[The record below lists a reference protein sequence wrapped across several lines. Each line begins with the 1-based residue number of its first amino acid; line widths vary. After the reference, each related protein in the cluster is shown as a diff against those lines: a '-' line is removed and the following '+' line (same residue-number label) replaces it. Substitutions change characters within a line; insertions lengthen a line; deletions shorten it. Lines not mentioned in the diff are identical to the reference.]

1 MPGLLPLPLRTAPP
15 ALLAAAV
22 LLAAPH
28 AANAAAP
35 APELMARLAAYGA
48 GFEAMRT
55 HASYTVEGRMETL
68 DRRGKADSV
77 KEMKARVDADGINV
91 RFVVIRYVE
100 DGEDKTA
107 DAQKKAL
114 KRAEERKAGGDQNR
128 FRIPILA
135 DEQPRYVFDQV
146 EADAR
151 DPAIVRIAFVPKV
164 PQGDTLEGSAW
175 VDSRTGTLISAG
187 FKISKPPIFVDYVHI
202 TLEFGAPTSLGPA
215 VSKVVADGNG
225 GVLFFRKR
233 FHVDAMLSDY
243 RLAP

>member
-1 MPGLLPLPLRTAPP
+1 
-15 ALLAAAV
+15 
-22 LLAAPH
+22 
-28 AANAAAP
+28 
-35 APELMARLAAYGA
+35 
-48 GFEAMRT
+48 
-55 HASYTVEGRMETL
+55 
-68 DRRGKADSV
+68 V
-77 KEMKARVDADGINV
+77 K
-91 RFVVIRYVE
+91 FVVIRYVE

-107 DAQKKAL
+107 DAQKKAAR
-114 KRAEERKAGGDQNR
+114 RAQDRKAERDQKR

-146 EADAR
+146 EADPR
-151 DPAIVRIAFVPKV
+151 DPAVVRITFVPRI
-164 PQGDTLEGSAW
+164 PQDDTLEGSAW

-233 FHVDAMLSDY
+233 FHVDATLSDY